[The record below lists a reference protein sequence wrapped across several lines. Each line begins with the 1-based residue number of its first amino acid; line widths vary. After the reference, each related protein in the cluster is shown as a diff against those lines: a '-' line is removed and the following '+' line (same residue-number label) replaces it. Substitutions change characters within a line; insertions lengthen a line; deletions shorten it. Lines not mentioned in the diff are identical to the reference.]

1 MSGPKDAATSAS
13 TFSTAAGTY
22 PTPPLSPANDHT
34 PRRPLH
40 HTKRLDRAPLTGPD
54 GVLSGVVE
62 AALER
67 VSNPGRFTLLIWPLI
82 KMEVADCLCSHDV
95 VF

>member
-1 MSGPKDAATSAS
+1 MSMDVMSSSGRDESDEQRARQRRVAEERKSSGALEGIFAQVDA
-13 TFSTAAGTY
+13 G
-22 PTPPLSPANDHT
+22 
-34 PRRPLH
+34 
-40 HTKRLDRAPLTGPD
+40 APLTGPD

>member
-1 MSGPKDAATSAS
+1 MSMDVMSSSGRDESDEQRARQRRVAEERKSSGALEGIFAQVDA
-13 TFSTAAGTY
+13 G
-22 PTPPLSPANDHT
+22 
-34 PRRPLH
+34 
-40 HTKRLDRAPLTGPD
+40 APLTGPD

-82 KMEVADCLCSHDV
+82 NMEVADCLCSHDV